1 MNSRIV
7 EKTAAALANLQNSD
21 YICNK
26 EGTNM
31 ETLFGILFWC
41 AVICLVARWYD
52 RRARRN
58 LWKSK
63 KKQSCKSKDD
73 DFWDYA
79 WS

>member
-1 MNSRIV
+1 M
-7 EKTAAALANLQNSD
+7 D
-21 YICNK
+21 
-26 EGTNM
+26 
-31 ETLFGILFWC
+31 TLFGILFWC
-41 AVICLVARWYD
+41 AVICFVARWYD